1 MRRLLCLL
9 VAAALLPA
17 APAAAAP
24 EEAIGVDEQAIV
36 APQAEP
42 EDTPTATPTPTP
54 TPAETPPSG
63 EDGGPPTTASP
74 EPLVEQGHG
83 NNAAAQQT
91 REKEREAERH
101 CAASTSSLLAK
112 SGSQIVD
119 DDRSWAWLPL
129 LIAAIGA
136 ALAIGAYAVRRRRA
150 PRQDETPP
158 STLEVASAL
167 VAICAGVAGLAVQ
180 FVPGIGADEA
190 PAPRATME
198 VRAVDARITRQEY
211 AERLGLAQDEK
222 ELNRREVGNV
232 IWLQI
237 HLKGYR
243 GRALVL
249 SYGSYETKPGAP
261 LVAST
266 TRTAPITVSDD
277 SDEQTRFQP
286 IWVGYPSLKRFHVQ
300 FQLLENEAVREIA
313 KTGPMRGD
321 RARYACK
328 ADR

>member
-17 APAAAAP
+17 APAAAAQ
-24 EEAIGVDEQAIV
+24 EDEAIGVDEQAIV
-36 APQAEP
+36 APEAVP
-42 EDTPTATPTPTP
+42 EDSPTPTPTP
-54 TPAETPPSG
+54 TATTDPTDPADT
-63 EDGGPPTTASP
+63 P
-74 EPLVEQGHG
+74 EPGATPTPSVEREQG
-83 NNAAAQQT
+83 NNAAVQPT
-91 REKEREAERH
+91 REQQQEAKQR

-129 LIAAIGA
+129 LIAAVGA
-136 ALAIGAYAVRRRRA
+136 ALAIGAHAVRRHRA
-150 PRQDETPP
+150 PREDETPP

-198 VRAVDARITRQEY
+198 VRAVDARITRQDY
-211 AERLGLAQDEK
+211 ADRLGLAQDEN

-243 GRALVL
+243 GRTLVL

-277 SDEQTRFQP
+277 SHEQTRFQP

-328 ADR
+328 KRS

>member
-1 MRRLLCLL
+1 MRRLLWLL

-17 APAAAAP
+17 APATAAQ
-24 EEAIGVDEQAIV
+24 EDEAIGVDEQAIV
-36 APQAEP
+36 APQVQQ
-42 EDTPTATPTPTP
+42 EDTPTPTP
-54 TPAETPPSG
+54 TPPPDGEDG
-63 EDGGPPTTASP
+63 EDGGPATTAP
-74 EPLVEQGHG
+74 RVEQGQG
-83 NNAAAQQT
+83 NNAAAQPAP
-91 REKEREAERH
+91 EKEREAERH

-112 SGSQIVD
+112 SGSQTVD

-129 LIAAIGA
+129 LVAATGA
-136 ALAIGAYAVRRRRA
+136 ALAIGAYAVRRRRE
-150 PRQDETPP
+150 PRKDETPP

-180 FVPGIGADEA
+180 FVPGIGVDEA
-190 PAPRATME
+190 PAPRATMA
-198 VRAVDARITRQEY
+198 VRAVDARITRQEF
-211 AERLGLAQDEK
+211 ADRLGLAQDEK

-237 HLKGYR
+237 HLRGYR
-243 GRALVL
+243 GRRLEL

-328 ADR
+328 RQR